1 MHRTARSTIV
11 TAGLLLAA
19 ATSLAHDQIPGAD
32 QTRPVLLRGG
42 DLYTVS
48 GAVLEETDLLFE
60 GGVITQI
67 GVGLTPPAAAEV
79 IDASGSRVYPG
90 LIAPQTAVGLSEI
103 GAVRATRDLDES
115 GTVTPEVAAHV
126 AYNPDSEI
134 IPTVRSHG
142 ITTAQVAPQGMGIAG
157 RSFITHLDGWTKED
171 AGVRLVDGLVVNW
184 PRAGVADAW
193 WIDATPEEQRERSAR
208 QRREIREAFDKART
222 YHRAREAGEQ
232 SEIDLRWE
240 VMRPLWTGEMRLFV
254 NASDYREILEAVAFA
269 AHLGLELVIVGGA
282 EAYRLTDL
290 LRENDVAVI
299 LDVTTGLPYRTGDD
313 YDAQYKQ
320 ARLLH
325 EAGVRFCIGIIGTAW
340 GFRNLAFEGAGQA
353 VAYGLPPEAALRAI
367 TLSTAEILGI
377 DDTLGSLEVGKEAT
391 LFVSSGDVMD
401 TLGHNVIHMF
411 IRGKAVDLDNRHKTL
426 YRKYRQKIDPAAN
439 HR

>member
-184 PRAGVADAW
+184 PRAGVADSSASGRP
-193 WIDATPEEQRERSAR
+193 ASAERSAR
-208 QRREIREAFDKART
+208 PSTRRGPTIG
-222 YHRAREAGEQ
+222 RARRASSRRSTSAGR
-232 SEIDLRWE
+232 SCA
-240 VMRPLWTGEMRLFV
+240 PCG
-254 NASDYREILEAVAFA
+254 
-269 AHLGLELVIVGGA
+269 
-282 EAYRLTDL
+282 
-290 LRENDVAVI
+290 
-299 LDVTTGLPYRTGDD
+299 P
-313 YDAQYKQ
+313 
-320 ARLLH
+320 
-325 EAGVRFCIGIIGTAW
+325 VR
-340 GFRNLAFEGAGQA
+340 
-353 VAYGLPPEAALRAI
+353 
-367 TLSTAEILGI
+367 
-377 DDTLGSLEVGKEAT
+377 
-391 LFVSSGDVMD
+391 
-401 TLGHNVIHMF
+401 
-411 IRGKAVDLDNRHKTL
+411 
-426 YRKYRQKIDPAAN
+426 
-439 HR
+439 